1 MLSFALSSEKVAAAL
16 AERLRSG
23 APAGVQV
30 GAEAGRVFVDAGS
43 GRRADSAAPVIL
55 DDPQGW
61 QAGEENQLLETV
73 ACVTLGEVQDAI
85 CEVLSTAW
93 PVVPGDPEA
102 LAEPGARVE
111 GGFLHLWFGNPSA
124 PVLALAVISVDTLT

>member
-16 AERLRSG
+16 AERLRAG
-23 APAGVQV
+23 APAGVSV

-43 GRRADSAAPVIL
+43 RRRAGSAAPALL

-61 QAGEENQLLETV
+61 EPGEENYLLESV
-73 ACVTLGEVQDAI
+73 ACATLGEVQDAI
-85 CEVLSTAW
+85 CEALEASW
-93 PVVPGDPEA
+93 PSVPGDPNA

-111 GGFLHLWFGNPSA
+111 SGLLHLWFGPPSS